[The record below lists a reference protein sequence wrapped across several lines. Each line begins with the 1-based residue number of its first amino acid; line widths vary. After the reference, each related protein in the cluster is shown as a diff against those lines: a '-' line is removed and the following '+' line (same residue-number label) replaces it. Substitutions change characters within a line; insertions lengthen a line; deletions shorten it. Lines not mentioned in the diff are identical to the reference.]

1 MGNKTEETLYDI
13 SIENTKITLLPKNNL
28 NKKYSYVLIW
38 LTGLDESSE
47 DYIDMFNHE
56 PSLLPHPDK
65 NKIIILCGEKMKI
78 TAFKDDPR
86 GDICHSWF
94 NVTRL
99 YNIIQ
104 DNNDFCDYEDVKTS
118 TKKISEYIE
127 KEAEYLKGY
136 DNIFLGGFSQGACMS
151 LHIGLSYDKVLG
163 GIISCSGALFPKTI
177 INKNNENIKI
187 FVSHGELDDLIEKNI
202 NELSIKR
209 IKHFPNLEI
218 HYYPNIG
225 HLIEQNA
232 LVDLNKFFTKNM
244 K

>member
-1 MGNKTEETLYDI
+1 MKYNDENTLYEI
-13 SIENTKITLLPKNNL
+13 SQESTTIILLPKNSK
-28 NKKYSYVLIW
+28 NKKYTSVLIW

-56 PSLLPHPDK
+56 PSLLPHPEK

-86 GDICHSWF
+86 GDVCHSWF
-94 NVTRL
+94 NVYRL
-99 YNIIQ
+99 NNII
-104 DNNDFCDYEDVKTS
+104 NSSGDFFNFEDVKNS
-118 TKKISEYIE
+118 EKKIINIIE
-127 KEAEYLKGY
+127 KEAQYLKGY

-177 INKNNENIKI
+177 INKNNENLKI
-187 FVSHGELDDLIEKNI
+187 FVSHGELDDLIDKNI

-209 IKHFPNLEI
+209 INHFPNLEI